1 MRGRHSWLG
10 GVYLVAVVLVVTLA
24 LGSCSVGTGG
34 TGGTGATS
42 GGTATTH
49 QFGVQTKTSGC
60 QAQGGLPDSA
70 CTPGAIIASATKD
83 QICQSGY
90 ASSVR
95 NVPQSE
101 KDQVYAEYGIASH
114 YAGQYEVDHLVS
126 LELGGSNDIANL
138 WPEAASPTPGFHE
151 KDKVEN
157 YLHDQMCNGSIS
169 LQQAQIE
176 IATNWLQVYQQMQQT
191 P

>member
-1 MRGRHSWLG
+1 MKYIARL
-10 GVYLVAVVLVVTLA
+10 LPVAVVLAVLLTGCGA
-24 LGSCSVGTGG
+24 GS
-34 TGGTGATS
+34 TS
-42 GGTATTH
+42 TNQPASGNH

-60 QAQGGLPDSA
+60 QASGGLPDSA
-70 CTPGAIIASATKD
+70 CTPGAIFSNVTTT

-95 NVPQSE
+95 NVPTSE

-114 YAGQYEVDHLVS
+114 TTGQYEVDHLVS

-157 YLHDQMCNGSIS
+157 YLHDQVCSGAIS

-176 IATNWLQVYQQMQQT
+176 IATNWLQVYNSMPQQ
-191 P
+191 

>member
-1 MRGRHSWLG
+1 MRGIFARPEVGWL
-10 GVYLVAVVLVVTLA
+10 AAEVVMLA
-24 LGSCSVGTGG
+24 LLLAGCGMGTGG
-34 TGGTGATS
+34 TSTGTGGTTS
-42 GGTATTH
+42 TAH

-60 QAQGGLPDSA
+60 QAHNGLPDSA
-70 CTPGAIIASATKD
+70 CTPGAIFADATKD
-83 QICQSGY
+83 KICVSGY

-101 KDQVYAEYGIASH
+101 KDQVYAEYGITSH

-126 LELGGSNDIANL
+126 LELGGSNDVSNL
-138 WPEAASPTPGFHE
+138 WPEAASPKPGFHE

-157 YLHDQMCNGSIS
+157 YLHDQVCSGAIS

-176 IATNWLQVYQQMQQT
+176 IATNWLQVYQQMGQ
-191 P
+191 